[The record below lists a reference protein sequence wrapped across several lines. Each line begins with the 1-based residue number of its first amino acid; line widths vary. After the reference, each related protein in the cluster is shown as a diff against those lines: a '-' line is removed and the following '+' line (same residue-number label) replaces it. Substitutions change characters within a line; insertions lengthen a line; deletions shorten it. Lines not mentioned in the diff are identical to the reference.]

1 MPGKLESMFQRCTK
15 EEIKEMLPGCI
26 WKRNSTDDIQGFPDV
41 SVYCNG
47 LTAFLEFKRCKTA
60 PHRPNQDYYV
70 NYINSTGGFARFIY
84 PENAEEIKKELK
96 QYFNQMY
103 QGPLDE

>member
-1 MPGKLESMFQRCTK
+1 MSKKLESSFQRWTK
-15 EEIKEMLPGCI
+15 LEIKEMFPGCI

-41 SVYCNG
+41 SVYHNG

-60 PHRPNQDYYV
+60 KHQPNQDYYV
-70 NYINSTGGFARFIY
+70 NYINGTGGFARFIY

-96 QYFNQMY
+96 TYFNQMY
-103 QGPLDE
+103 EGPLDE